1 MTGMQDLPDVLAGST
16 ELIKNMGETGTGM
29 PGVMPS
35 SMSQSLDIPMMNQA
49 LNPGLTNSSVDP
61 DQKMTSSMTSSTTSL
76 NKGSRRIMGH
86 RNATSQN
93 WFCFDEETNT
103 EGRVDLATK
112 EREREERIRK
122 IKEQQEDERKRK
134 LEELKQH
141 AINAQK
147 FREQQESE
155 RRRHIEE
162 LRSRD
167 MDRRAQVEERRR
179 EIERAEMERR
189 EAILAKNK
197 EREERIDVQR
207 RLSRGNVE
215 FAFGS
220 SAPRMVEHRDS
231 SYWGSRS
238 AYERRSAERDLDFKN
253 KRTTSAQGLD
263 RSNEGDEN
271 GLCQPPALLGAH
283 RRRTDLMPT
292 IVMARDR
299 GVSTP
304 STPVATPKLDRTK
317 RARSVTGEQI
327 LDDDQRSN
335 SSSTASGPV
344 NSGSHPV
351 RPSSARKTPAQVKA
365 EAAARRAKASA
376 RSAPNTPKTSLGGGD
391 RNSTTVS
398 PALSSDHLGG
408 GDSDAGAG
416 QGEGK
421 RQITP
426 DIIKDNGKK
435 VEPTSDEKN
444 VDNKKEEK
452 DEEKEKEDKEEKED
466 KPEKKII
473 TSEEEA
479 KARIAEKRREMK
491 EKMEREAEAER
502 LRLEEEERLEA
513 ERIRKEEEE
522 ERRIMEETERIAAEA
537 RRAEEERIQKAIQ
550 EKEAEEKRVREEEE
564 RARKEKEELERKTK
578 EEAER
583 REVELQEKL
592 RKEEEERQARKK
604 RIEEIMARTRGKGTP
619 TSTPK
624 KEPEPK
630 QPENET
636 PSQTSQP
643 PSLDTNVDP
652 TKPDLIGDISDTVQS
667 ENKRNLSVSQNDAET
682 VQNGEHAPQ
691 TDTTNGEERAS
702 LNGAADIV
710 ENGDFTLSE
719 SNGELEKGALDSLSN
734 KSEDSQASIKIS
746 SVQSTLIELENGT
759 SKMSVLENEFEI
771 LDLSGDNRSAA
782 SDAPQPP
789 IIAFESNSQQNDL
802 LS

>member
-1 MTGMQDLPDVLAGST
+1 MTGIQDLPDVLAGSS

-49 LNPGLTNSSVDP
+49 LNPGMSNSTIDP

-76 NKGSRRIMGH
+76 NKGSRRITGH

-93 WFCFDEETNT
+93 WFCFDEDPGT
-103 EGRVDLATK
+103 EGRADLAAK
-112 EREREERIRK
+112 EREREERIRR

-147 FREQQESE
+147 FREQQENE

-179 EIERAEMERR
+179 EIERAEQERR

-207 RLSRGNVE
+207 RLSRGNIE

-271 GLCQPPALLGAH
+271 GLCQPPALVGAH

-304 STPVATPKLDRTK
+304 STPGRAVSLSRIDQLAKPRQPVSLSMSKSVNSKSMSHLAQRKTGHQNIMAPNRTKSNHQRAVTAGAPLRKPGLSRENSTASRPSSAMSGSRGQVRMRSGPGRRPRPLSIATTGMTASNSGMTSSMYEERQKPQLRNKSFATPKFDRTK
-317 RARSVTGEQI
+317 RARSVTSEQI

-365 EAAARRAKASA
+365 EAAARRAKVSA
-376 RSAPNTPKTSLGGGD
+376 RSAPNTPKTSVGG
-391 RNSTTVS
+391 RSSATVS
-398 PALSSDHLGG
+398 PALSTDHLGG
-408 GDSDAGAG
+408 GGEADNEFGH
-416 QGEGK
+416 GEGK

-435 VEPTSDEKN
+435 SDLANEDVKES
-444 VDNKKEEK
+444 KKEAKE
-452 DEEKEKEDKEEKED
+452 EEKEVEEKEEKED

-537 RRAEEERIQKAIQ
+537 RKAEEERIQKAIQ
-550 EKEAEEKRVREEEE
+550 EKEAEEKRIREEEE
-564 RARKEKEELERKTK
+564 RAKKEKEELERKSK

-583 REVELQEKL
+583 REVELQERRNGL
-592 RKEEEERQARKK
+592 RKRRK
-604 RIEEIMARTRGKGTP
+604 
-619 TSTPK
+619 S
-624 KEPEPK
+624 
-630 QPENET
+630 
-636 PSQTSQP
+636 
-643 PSLDTNVDP
+643 
-652 TKPDLIGDISDTVQS
+652 
-667 ENKRNLSVSQNDAET
+667 
-682 VQNGEHAPQ
+682 
-691 TDTTNGEERAS
+691 
-702 LNGAADIV
+702 
-710 ENGDFTLSE
+710 
-719 SNGELEKGALDSLSN
+719 
-734 KSEDSQASIKIS
+734 
-746 SVQSTLIELENGT
+746 
-759 SKMSVLENEFEI
+759 
-771 LDLSGDNRSAA
+771 
-782 SDAPQPP
+782 
-789 IIAFESNSQQNDL
+789 
-802 LS
+802 